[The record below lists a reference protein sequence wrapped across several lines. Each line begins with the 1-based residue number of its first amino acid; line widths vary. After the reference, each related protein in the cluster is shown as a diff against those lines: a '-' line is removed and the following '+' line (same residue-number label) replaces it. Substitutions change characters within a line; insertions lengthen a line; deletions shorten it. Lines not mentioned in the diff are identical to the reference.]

1 MLYQLWMRSVQACLS
16 YGFGHGKFANKMAA
30 RRPYWIVSWQQMDM
44 HMYVIEHCPNTNF
57 EWDLLKHV
65 WVMALDRENSQTKWL
80 LGGHIG
86 SYHKTNWRAYVCHS
100 MLPLYQVWK
109 KSVQASPRN
118 GCGRTD
124 ARTHGTQSI
133 SPRPGLRPAGT
144 NDDSTLGMQCKCQWW
159 QYTWYAV

>member
-1 MLYQLWMRSVQACLS
+1 
-16 YGFGHGKFANKMAA
+16 
-30 RRPYWIVSWQQMDM
+30 
-44 HMYVIEHCPNTNF
+44 MYVIGHCPNTNF
-57 EWDLLKHV
+57 EWDLFKHV

-124 ARTHGTQSI
+124 GRTDGRTHARTDRRNPIHK
-133 SPRPGLRPAGT
+133 SPFRTSSAGT
-144 NDDSTLGMQCKCQWW
+144 NYCSQSLTTNQAASYLSVAYTINVHIEYQQTLNINRKSSNW
-159 QYTWYAV
+159 TRRRSL

>member
-1 MLYQLWMRSVQACLS
+1 MSELWLWTWKIHKQIGCQAAILD
-16 YGFGHGKFANKMAA
+16 HITTK
-30 RRPYWIVSWQQMDM
+30 MDM

-57 EWDLLKHV
+57 EWDLFKHVWVMALDMKIHKQNGCQAAILDRIMTTMNMHIYAIEHCPNTNSEWDLCEHV

-118 GCGRTD
+118 SCGQTE
-124 ARTHGTQSI
+124 
-133 SPRPGLRPAGT
+133 PNP
-144 NDDSTLGMQCKCQWW
+144 
-159 QYTWYAV
+159 